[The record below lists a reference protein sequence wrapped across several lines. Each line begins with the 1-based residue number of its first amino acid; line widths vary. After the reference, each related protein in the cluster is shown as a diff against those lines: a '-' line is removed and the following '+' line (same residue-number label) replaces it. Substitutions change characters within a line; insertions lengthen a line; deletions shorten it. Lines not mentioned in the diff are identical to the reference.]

1 VWFAGGATPNRGRGG
16 LKRKRPD
23 TGKWEIRWR
32 ENGRH
37 RSRSFTREADAD
49 RFEARVRSA
58 RELGEVLDLDRGKE
72 SVAEFIERWWRE
84 YALVQLEENTRR
96 SYAQVWEKHLRRR
109 IGGYRL
115 RDVSPA
121 VVHGVKAELLA
132 HKIGAPTVRKALA
145 LLSGIFRCAVEWDRI
160 DRNPVRDVGMPA
172 ARRSRH
178 VRPLAPLTV
187 EAMRRRLL
195 LDGAERDAAIVSV
208 LAYSGLRPE
217 EARALRWSDIGER
230 TVLVERAAAGSTIK
244 GTKTEKIRSVRLL
257 QPLAEDL
264 SRWREASPSQSELVF
279 PTPRERVWTDY
290 DWRNWRKRVFR
301 PLAEA
306 VGVPSARPYDLRH
319 SFASLLIH
327 EGVSAVEVARQLG
340 NSAAVTLDTYAHVFE
355 ELDPAER
362 LPAGDAIRSAREE
375 FDVRGEYAEGEAEGV
390 PVAAESASGLEAD
403 GETRTP
409 DPIITSDVLYQ
420 LSYVGGG
427 TQSSPA

>member
-1 VWFAGGATPNRGRGG
+1 M
-16 LKRKRPD
+16 KRKRLD

-49 RFEARVRSA
+49 RFESRVRSA

-72 SVAEFIERWWRE
+72 PVAEFIERWWRE
-84 YALVQLEENTRR
+84 YALVQLEENTRKG
-96 SYAQVWEKHLRRR
+96 YAQVWEKHLRQR

-121 VVHGVKAELLA
+121 VVYGIKAELLS
-132 HKIGAPTVRKALA
+132 GGVGSPTVRKALA

-172 ARRSRH
+172 AKRSRH
-178 VRPLAPLTV
+178 VRPLAPATV
-187 EAMRRRLL
+187 EAMRRWLL

-208 LAYSGLRPE
+208 LAYSGMRPE
-217 EARALRWSDIGER
+217 ELRALRWSDIGER
-230 TVLVERAAAGSTIK
+230 TVLVERAAAGSTVK
-244 GTKTEKIRSVRLL
+244 STKTENVRAVRLV
-257 QPLAEDL
+257 QPLADDL
-264 SRWREASPSQSELVF
+264 SRWREASSSQSDLVF
-279 PTPRERVWTDY
+279 PTPRGTVWTDY
-290 DWRNWRKRVFR
+290 DWRNWRKRIFR
-301 PLAEA
+301 PVAEA
-306 VGVPSARPYDLRH
+306 VGMPGARPYDLRH

-340 NSAAVTLDTYAHVFE
+340 NSATVTLDTYSHVFE

-362 LPAGDAIRSAREE
+362 LPAADAIRAAREK
-375 FDVRGEYAEGEAEGV
+375 FAVRGEYAEREGDQV
-390 PVAAESASGLEAD
+390 HRAPEPASMLEAD

-420 LSYVGGG
+420 LSYVGGEVEV
-427 TQSSPA
+427 